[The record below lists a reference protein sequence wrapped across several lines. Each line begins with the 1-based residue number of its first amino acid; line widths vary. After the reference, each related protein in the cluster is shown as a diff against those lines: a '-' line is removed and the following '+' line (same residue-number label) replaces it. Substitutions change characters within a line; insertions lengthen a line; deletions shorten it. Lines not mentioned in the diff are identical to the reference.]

1 MNRKNILTL
10 IVSFLLLPLYSWAD
24 TKDELWKTIELD
36 TFPYN
41 YQYKYEK
48 KTADKMLEELNLHLK
63 TNSEDHDYELK
74 TTLLYQALAGNK
86 NKVDSL
92 IKVSKLSSS
101 PNTNELLATQLF
113 IDWLSCDQYPDTKEC
128 QEKLKALQT
137 FLRNNYITEDVNEA
151 MKWHWINK
159 MVTDSVLIDR
169 ESKDFIYTPQLD
181 EKDNLPEYKGAVLS
195 THRFQNSTNVLIS
208 DGYNEPIRLFEL
220 DKKGKWKNITKEAH
234 LDSIPGG
241 QRMYAVDINNDGLQD
256 IFIVRKM
263 SSGRLFYLYPTLLV
277 NQGDGTYLNLGKDI
291 GFNVPQRANCAC
303 FLDANGDGRLDIFV
317 GNENY
322 GSQLY
327 IQTDSLQFVESAN
340 QYGLITKPYKIR
352 DCVAI
357 DVNHD
362 NQLDLLLSTY
372 NYSNYAYIHET
383 IGDKFPFFI
392 DKAKDYNFFAPY
404 KGGHFLVG
412 DYNGNQNTNVIAN
425 TDHSTNDRDVISN
438 ILSGTYGPDEFPIMW
453 NLENFNSTNTLE
465 QYPLLTYSNTYLNID
480 KGNSRPYILFGGGK
494 NWDEYYPLTF
504 YQFLDDHY
512 FYQLMKLKHQPNFV
526 SSMTITPSI
535 KTQQPVIWM
544 KGGYVNSALKNNIA
558 TYLQNGNEGQF
569 YRIQLIGKYRKDALG
584 SKITLTTED
593 AKGKP
598 TKRTRVIQ
606 ITDSQGGGAGQEIWY
621 LPQDSK
627 IHSIEIL
634 WTDQKSQT
642 FIPKKIKNN
651 TITII
656 QE

>member
-1 MNRKNILTL
+1 MNRKNILSL
-10 IVSFLLLPLYSWAD
+10 LVSLLLFPFYSWSNTSD
-24 TKDELWKTIELD
+24 DLWKTIELD

-41 YQYKYEK
+41 YQYKYEN
-48 KTADKMLEELNLHLK
+48 KTADKMLEELNMHLK
-63 TNSEDHDYELK
+63 VSSEDYDYELR
-74 TTLLYQALAGNK
+74 TTLIYQALAGNK
-86 NKVDSL
+86 NNVDSL
-92 IKVSKLSSS
+92 ILIAKSSSS
-101 PNTNELLATQLF
+101 PITNELIATQQF
-113 IDWLSCDQYPDTKEC
+113 IDWLSCEQFPNTKEC
-128 QEKLKALQT
+128 QEKLNTLQI
-137 FLRNNYITEDVNEA
+137 FLKNNYISEDSNEA

-169 ESKDFIYTPQLD
+169 ESKDFIYAPQLED
-181 EKDNLPEYKGAVLS
+181 KDNLPEYNGAVLA
-195 THRFQNSTNVLIS
+195 THRFQNSTNVLVS
-208 DGYNEPIRLFEL
+208 NGYNQAISLFEL
-220 DKKGKWKNITKEAH
+220 NPKGKWINITKAAN

-263 SSGRLFYLYPTLLV
+263 SSGRPTYLYPTLLL

-291 GFNVPQRANCAC
+291 GFNIPQRANCAC

-327 IQTDSLQFVESAN
+327 IQNDNLQFVESAN
-340 QYGLITKPYKIR
+340 QYGLVTKPYKIR
-352 DCVAI
+352 DCIAI
-357 DVNHD
+357 DVNQD

-372 NYSNYAYIHET
+372 NYSNYAYVHET
-383 IGDKFPFFI
+383 IDNKYPFFI
-392 DKAKDYNFFAPY
+392 DKAKDYNFFSPY

-412 DYNGNQNTNVIAN
+412 DYNGDQSINVIAN

-438 ILSGTYGPDEFPIMW
+438 ILSGSYGPDEYPKMW
-453 NLENFNSTNTLE
+453 NLDSFNHSSIE

-480 KGNSRPYILFGGGK
+480 KGNSRPYIIFGGGK
-494 NWDEYYPLTF
+494 TWDEYYPLTF

-512 FYQLMKLKHQPNFV
+512 FYQLIKLKHQPNFV
-526 SSMTITPSI
+526 SSMTITPSF

-544 KGGYVNSALKNNIA
+544 KGGLANTTLKSSLA
-558 TYLQNGNEGQF
+558 TYLQSANEGQF
-569 YRIQLIGKYRKDALG
+569 YRIHLIGKYRKDALG

-593 AKGKP
+593 AKGK
-598 TKRTRVIQ
+598 TIKRTRVIQ

-627 IHSIEIL
+627 INSIEIL
-634 WTDQKSQT
+634 WADQKSQR
-642 FIPKKIKNN
+642 FFPKKMKNN